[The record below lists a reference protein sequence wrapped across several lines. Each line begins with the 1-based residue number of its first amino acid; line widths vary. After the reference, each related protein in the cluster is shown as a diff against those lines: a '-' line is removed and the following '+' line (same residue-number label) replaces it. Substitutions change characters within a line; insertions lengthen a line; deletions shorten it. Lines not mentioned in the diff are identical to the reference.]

1 MELIVKESHKKS
13 ADGKMIDS
21 VHGHTPFPIDMRLYR
36 SKELESSDFHVPY
49 VAGDDVNVR
58 YFVANF
64 DGTGNDMEGDPGH
77 MTSVGWIHDQIRG
90 LRGDRPV
97 LSDYVEGPGTQ
108 RNFAVKLFDGAT
120 GSTYDARLE
129 EMYVRLLRTARLWAN
144 ENPDVQ
150 IRIIAVGF
158 SRGAEEAAGFTRL
171 VHERGIQDIYGLD
184 PVERFGR
191 DLDIYTRPPIAA
203 PGSVPQSI
211 ALFDPVGTGK
221 PHRRDRHLP
230 SSVVSGLQI
239 TARDERRNAF
249 PSSLIIPL
257 GMSEDGR
264 FWNFE
269 VPGSHSDIGGSYHED
284 GLSILNGNYMA
295 QYINAHF
302 PEPVIELRDPPTDP
316 TRYVIHHSEE
326 HLWIYW
332 TTVFDR
338 DGQRD
343 VVGAQV
349 SPPHCRFVVLCAPPD
364 AMDERFAP
372 TREFTRPLS
381 FRAEKTPEI
390 LHLERV
396 MTPFTHRFLKDEAEV
411 KVMDNHTFDLERHLS
426 VGNIPVP
433 SGYEALADA
442 TPESSLQTVSQPPSR
457 DIAHDLQLLR
467 DVQVIN
473 EHVRKELGPPPVAQP
488 DRSQAKEKELEQR
501 PELGLKKDREL
512 HQEQAQ
518 ARDVGSTP
526 SPDLVAADRERVLE
540 PAVLPVGTT
549 SVTSSRIRESMN
561 VEPAEVMPLSGGS
574 GVPRDQPAPALASP
588 VPRASASVKL
598 DYPPTDPRN
607 ESHRDH
613 RLYHSIHGQLDALHA
628 KEGIALNA
636 TQMESLSL
644 ATLVTA
650 KEHGLSAVT
659 HVQFGQSPEGAVIP
673 TIHAFEAFRG
683 DLADPRTGWAGLT
696 ATDALKLPEIHVM
709 QQLQDVNLVIDQR
722 MAANEMD
729 MSRQQG
735 MGMSMSM

>member
-1 MELIVKESHKKS
+1 MKESHKRS
-13 ADGKMIDS
+13 SDGQLLDG
-21 VHGHTPFPIDMRLYR
+21 VRGHTPFPIDMRVYQ
-36 SKELESSDFHVPY
+36 STINESRDFNVPLITPSDETHVR
-49 VAGDDVNVR
+49 V
-58 YFVANF
+58 FIANF
-64 DGTGNDMEGDPGH
+64 DGTGNDMVSDPAH
-77 MTSVGWIHDQIRG
+77 MTNVGWMHDQ
-90 LRGDRPV
+90 LRRRSKDGV
-97 LSDYVEGPGTQ
+97 VASHYLQGPGTQ
-108 RNFAVKLFDGAT
+108 SNGLVKLYDGAT
-120 GSTYDARLE
+120 GSTYDSRLE
-129 EMYVRLLRTARLWAN
+129 EMYERLLKQAHAWVVSDSGVEIWVIVT
-144 ENPDVQ
+144 
-150 IRIIAVGF
+150 GF
-158 SRGAEEAAGFTRL
+158 SRGAEQGAGFSRL
-171 VHERGIQDIYGLD
+171 LHERGIQDID
-184 PVERFGR
+184 GR
-191 DLDIYTRPPIAA
+191 KLIRHALGQDEEIFTRPPIAA
-203 PGSVPQSI
+203 PGSVPQSV

-302 PEPVIELRDPPTDP
+302 PEPIIELRDPPADP

-332 TTVFDR
+332 TTVFER

-372 TREFTRPLS
+372 MREFTRPLS
-381 FRAEKTPEI
+381 FRAEATPEI
-390 LHLERV
+390 LYLERV
-396 MTPFTHRFLKDEAEV
+396 MTPFTHRFLKHEAET

-426 VGNIPVP
+426 VGNIPVAM
-433 SGYEALADA
+433 GYEALADA
-442 TPESSLQTVSQPPSR
+442 TPESSLRPVSQPPVR
-457 DIAHDLQLLR
+457 DLAHDLQLLR

-473 EHVRKELGPPPVAQP
+473 EHVRKELGPPPLAQP

-501 PELGLKKDREL
+501 PELGFKKDREL

-518 ARDVGSTP
+518 VRDVRSTP
-526 SPDLVAADRERVLE
+526 PPDLVIADRERVLE
-540 PAVLPVGTT
+540 PAPRPVGTT
-549 SVTSSRIRESMN
+549 SVTSERIRESMN
-561 VEPAEVMPLSGGS
+561 VEQAEVMPLSQGS
-574 GVPRDQPAPALASP
+574 EVPRDQPAPALASP
-588 VPRASASVKL
+588 APRAPASVMP
-598 DYPPTDPRN
+598 DYPPNDPRN

-628 KEGIALNA
+628 KEGISLNA

-696 ATDALKLPEIHVM
+696 ATDALKLPEAAVM
-709 QQLQDVNLVIDQR
+709 QQLQEVNLAIDQR

-735 MGMSMSM
+735 MGMSMGM